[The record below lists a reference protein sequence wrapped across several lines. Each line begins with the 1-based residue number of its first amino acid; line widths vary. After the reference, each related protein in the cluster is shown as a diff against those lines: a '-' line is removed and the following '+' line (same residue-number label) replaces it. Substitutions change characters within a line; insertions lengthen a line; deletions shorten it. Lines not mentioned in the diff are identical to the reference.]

1 MKLLLRAPVIACI
14 LFLVVV
20 LPLPG
25 QVINDMDLHL
35 TVSLLTEPEP
45 PQVVDGRILLT
56 YRTEEYK
63 RYVAAAFA
71 HEDYRRIHEYR
82 RVDRPGTDM
91 FFLLIPIPANREELR
106 YRVVVDGLWQADPV
120 NPRRAT
126 DAMGREVS
134 VYPIPPQPVPRT
146 VPPVVRGDGSVE
158 FVFDRDV
165 ARRQELE
172 TIQGQRIRF
181 SELTDTSIYLAGS
194 FNNFDPFLYRLR
206 QSEDKPSELTL
217 TLNLPPGTHY
227 YYFVINGRRFLDPL
241 NPNRSV
247 RTGERRVSRFSV
259 P

>member
-1 MKLLLRAPVIACI
+1 M
-14 LFLVVV
+14 
-20 LPLPG
+20 
-25 QVINDMDLHL
+25 
-35 TVSLLTEPEP
+35 
-45 PQVVDGRILLT
+45 
-56 YRTEEYK
+56 
-63 RYVAAAFA
+63 
-71 HEDYRRIHEYR
+71 
-82 RVDRPGTDM
+82 
-91 FFLLIPIPANREELR
+91 
-106 YRVVVDGLWQADPV
+106 
-120 NPRRAT
+120 
-126 DAMGREVS
+126 
-134 VYPIPPQPVPRT
+134 
-146 VPPVVRGDGSVE
+146 E